1 MEITQNVINWKI
13 ELKIKWT
20 KHCVLSAN
28 ENDNVKDNNDGN
40 NIIFTTNDTQ
50 LYVPV
55 ITLKAR
61 ENQKL
66 SKLQSQGFERLDY
79 WNGYKVKKWE

>member
-1 MEITQNVINWKI
+1 M
-13 ELKIKWT
+13 
-20 KHCVLSAN
+20 SAN

-40 NIIFTTNDTQ
+40 NIIFTIKDTQ

-55 ITLKAR
+55 INLKAR

-79 WNGYKVKKWE
+79 WNGYKVKK

>member
-20 KHCVLSAN
+20 KHCVLSEN

-40 NIIFTTNDTQ
+40 NIIFTIKDTQ

-55 ITLKAR
+55 INLKAR

-66 SKLQSQGFERLDY
+66 SKLQSQGF
-79 WNGYKVKKWE
+79 